1 MAIELSGQLSEDV
14 LGNLLQYLSLN
25 LATGCLQ
32 VRRTPT
38 QTSEVYFEQGKVVH
52 VLTGTR
58 TAIPALAA
66 LMSWNSGS
74 FQFKSGMATPT
85 KTINLP
91 LDSLLLEA
99 AYNADMAALSSEYT
113 PENTL
118 IEGSILVVLTI
129 PANAKFTLSVRAIQL
144 LRNIDGKS
152 KLIEV
157 AERMSLSFNEICSA
171 ANELLGQKLSDV
183 ALSPMVNPDFIAEMG
198 QVVIAILGP
207 LGEVV
212 VEDAIYD
219 LGLEPHAIP
228 ESSLNEL
235 ITEVKAQFKRDDWK
249 REFENQIRRSMEK
262 YRLR

>member
-58 TAIPALAA
+58 TGIPALAA
-66 LMSWNSGS
+66 LMNWNSGS
-74 FQFKSGMATPT
+74 FQFKSGLSTPI

-118 IEGSILVVLTI
+118 AEGSILVVLTI
-129 PANAKFTLSVRAIQL
+129 PPGATFSLSVRAIQL

-152 KLIEV
+152 KLVEI
-157 AERMSLSFNEICSA
+157 AERMSMGFNEVSNA
-171 ANELLGQKLSDV
+171 AHELLSHKLSDV
-183 ALSPMVNPDFIAEMG
+183 ALSPMVNPDFIAELG
-198 QVVIAILGP
+198 QVVISILGP

-219 LGLEPHAIP
+219 LGLEPNAIP
-228 ESSLNEL
+228 ESSLAEL
-235 ITEVKAQFKRDDWK
+235 LTEVKAQFKRDDWK
-249 REFENQIRRSMEK
+249 RDFENQIRRSMEK
-262 YRLR
+262 FRLR